1 MSAGDDV
8 DPFAA
13 IHAARPGLVG
23 AAADGWRLA
32 ATRLTELRD
41 ELAETA
47 RLGTRVWSGGG
58 AERFT
63 ARCHALAD
71 SADRLAG
78 QGTAL
83 HEHLTEAAH
92 ALVQAQKSATDP
104 KAAEVA
110 IAQLQDVYRD
120 LGERLPL
127 LPCAPDDGAPS
138 RPTATLTT
146 TAPADAPPPSRPCAT
161 TAPPGGDPDPTDSA
175 PTATEAAVADP
186 TPPPTPVDP
195 STPCAPPPPDT
206 PAAPPPAPPAQP
218 PPSTAPLATCI
229 AATTPPP
236 PPTTPPAPGPPPIAC
251 PPQAAM
257 PTPLAPAVV
266 GTPLPR
272 DPRPVQPAGIGPRLR
287 QAAPPPS
294 APIAPVTGIRIAP
307 GLRGGTG
314 DHPAATH
321 DAAHTADPA
330 PNVLAGTTHT
340 PSTPASPTWMPA
352 PITGGTPTTPV
363 RPRRGN
369 RYASHPAQA
378 WSAPE
383 EPPRNTPE
391 SRARPQTRDS
401 AATRETARNG
411 NGRRREQG
419 HGRGQGRE
427 PRAKAGARTR
437 TRT

>member
-1 MSAGDDV
+1 MSVGDNA

-13 IHAARPGLVG
+13 IHAARPGPVG

-32 ATRLTELRD
+32 AARLTELRD

-63 ARCHALAD
+63 ARCQALAD

-92 ALVQAQKSATDP
+92 ALARAQRSATDP
-104 KAAEVA
+104 MAARAAVE
-110 IAQLQDVYRD
+110 QLEGVYRD

-127 LPCAPDDGAPS
+127 LPCAPVETAPS
-138 RPTATLTT
+138 RPTTTPTT
-146 TAPADAPPPSRPCAT
+146 TAPADAPPPNRPCAT
-161 TAPPGGDPDPTDSA
+161 TAPPSGDPDNVDPA

-195 STPCAPPPPDT
+195 TATCAPPTPDT

-218 PPSTAPLATCI
+218 PPPTAPLATCV
-229 AATTPPP
+229 AAA
-236 PPTTPPAPGPPPIAC
+236 TPPAPPITPPAPVPPPIAC
-251 PPQAAM
+251 PPQAAT
-257 PTPLAPAVV
+257 PTPLTPAVV

-272 DPRPVQPAGIGPRLR
+272 DPRPVEPAGIGPRLR
-287 QAAPPPS
+287 RAAPPPS
-294 APIAPVTGIRIAP
+294 TPIPPVTGIRIAP

-321 DAAHTADPA
+321 DAAHTADPT
-330 PNVLAGTTHT
+330 PNVLGGTIHD
-340 PSTPASPTWMPA
+340 STPGTPVSPTWAIA
-352 PITGGTPTTPV
+352 PTTGGTPATPV
-363 RPRRGN
+363 RPRRGS
-369 RYASHPAQA
+369 RYATHPAQA
-378 WSAPE
+378 WWPPE
-383 EPPRNTPE
+383 ETL
-391 SRARPQTRDS
+391 
-401 AATRETARNG
+401 RE
-411 NGRRREQG
+411 
-419 HGRGQGRE
+419 H
-427 PRAKAGARTR
+427 P
-437 TRT
+437 

>member
-1 MSAGDDV
+1 MSAGDNT

-32 ATRLTELRD
+32 AARLTELRD

-92 ALVQAQKSATDP
+92 ALARAQKSATDP

-110 IAQLQDVYRD
+110 IAQLEGTYRD

-127 LPCAPDDGAPS
+127 LPCTPADTAPS
-138 RPTATLTT
+138 RPTTTLPTT
-146 TAPADAPPPSRPCAT
+146 TPADAPPPSRPCAT
-161 TAPPGGDPDPTDSA
+161 TAPPSGDPDIAASA

-195 STPCAPPPPDT
+195 TTPCAPPTPDT

-218 PPSTAPLATCI
+218 PPPTAPLATCI

-236 PPTTPPAPGPPPIAC
+236 PPTTPPAPGPPPITC

-257 PTPLAPAVV
+257 PTPLTPAVV

-294 APIAPVTGIRIAP
+294 PPIAPVTGIRIAP
-307 GLRGGTG
+307 GLRGGAG

-321 DAAHTADPA
+321 DAAHTADPVTT
-330 PNVLAGTTHT
+330 VLGGTTHDGT
-340 PSTPASPTWMPA
+340 PTTPTSPTWVTA
-352 PITGGTPTTPV
+352 PTTGGTPTTPA
-363 RPRRGN
+363 RPRRSN
-369 RYASHPAQA
+369 RYATHPAQA
-378 WSAPE
+378 WSTSE
-383 EPPRNTPE
+383 EPPE
-391 SRARPQTRDS
+391 ERP
-401 AATRETARNG
+401 
-411 NGRRREQG
+411 
-419 HGRGQGRE
+419 
-427 PRAKAGARTR
+427 
-437 TRT
+437 